1 MGEDQ
6 MRGAAGVAAPP
17 ASMGEEQAGRALPDR
32 LVTGRGRTKVE
43 LYGDLAASK
52 RSVAEHIVDLAAAN
66 SDLAAVIKELDGFAY
81 SVSHDLRAPLR
92 AIDGFS
98 RILLED
104 YADKLDP
111 EGRRVLNVVR
121 DSTVKMGRLIDDI
134 LAFSRAA
141 CVNMNPEPVD
151 MAALVRQTLAD
162 ELAPAIA
169 GRALPIDIGALPA
182 AHGDRAMLRRVWM
195 NLLDNAIKFAAPK
208 PDARIEVGATAGD
221 GETVYYVRDTGVG
234 FEMQYAGKLFGVF
247 QRLHGAEFPGTGIG
261 LAIVKRIV
269 ERHGGRVW
277 AEGKPG
283 HGATFYFTL
292 PTEGAGAWQI

>member
-1 MGEDQ
+1 MDEDQ
-6 MRGAAGVAAPP
+6 MQSVLPDGNADLAVAA
-17 ASMGEEQAGRALPDR
+17 
-32 LVTGRGRTKVE
+32 RGRIPAQLSSHHE
-43 LYGDLAASK
+43 GLEQ
-52 RSVAEHIVDLAAAN
+52 SVAEHIVDLAAAN
-66 SDLAAVIKELDGFAY
+66 KQLAAALKELEGFAY

-104 YADKLDP
+104 YADRLDP

-121 DSTVKMGRLIDDI
+121 DGTLKMSRLIDDI

-141 CVNMNPEPVD
+141 RVEMKPEPVD
-151 MAALVRQTLAD
+151 MEALVRQTLTD
-162 ELAPAIA
+162 ELAMSLA
-169 GRALPIDIGALPA
+169 GRAMPIEIGALPD

-195 NLLDNAIKFAAPK
+195 NLLDNAIKFTGLK
-208 PDARIEVGATAGD
+208 PNGRITVGATAGD
-221 GETVYYVRDTGVG
+221 GETVYSVSDNGVG
-234 FEMQYAGKLFGVF
+234 FDMRYADKLFGAF

-277 AEGKPG
+277 AEGKVG
-283 HGATFYFTL
+283 DGATFYFAL
-292 PTEGAGAWQI
+292 PTKGAVP